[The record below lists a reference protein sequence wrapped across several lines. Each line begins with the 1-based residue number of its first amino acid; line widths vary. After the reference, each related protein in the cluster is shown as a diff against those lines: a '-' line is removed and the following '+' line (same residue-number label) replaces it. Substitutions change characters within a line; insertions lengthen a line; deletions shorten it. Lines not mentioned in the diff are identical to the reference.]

1 VVHAEVSKHKPEAS
15 ALKEIHMN
23 KTLISIV
30 LFLGF
35 AVLVGLSVASYA
47 AESEWGVMA
56 MEYSLMRRQAMLT
69 MTIIIVCLLALLVLV
84 LLIYLQRKYKNQ
96 KRGREEPDE

>member
-15 ALKEIHMN
+15 ALKEINMN
-23 KTLISIV
+23 KTLMSIV

-47 AESEWGVMA
+47 AESEWGVLS
-56 MEYSLMRRQAMLT
+56 MEYWFMRREVALT
-69 MTIIIVCLLALLVLV
+69 LTIIIVCLLALLVLV
-84 LLIYLQRKYKNQ
+84 LLIYLQQKYKNR
-96 KRGREEPDE
+96 KGGREEPGE